1 MAGRIEAYIHLD
13 SVTPNKGGCLVEVQ
27 CQTDFAA
34 RARTDIFI
42 AFARRVARLMFGFGA
57 SQWSELVEHCPE
69 LENERCQLESG
80 LKERVQVNRVVA
92 LRLDDGQKQ
101 ALIEK

>member
-1 MAGRIEAYIHLD
+1 MAGRIEAYIHSD

-34 RARTDIFI
+34 RTDAFI
-42 AFARRVARLMFGFGA
+42 AFARKVARLMFGYEA
-57 SQWSELVEHCPE
+57 NQWPKLVEHYPE
-69 LENERCQLESG
+69 LENERCQLEKE

-92 LRLDDGQKQ
+92 LRLDDGQMQ
-101 ALIEK
+101 ASEEK